1 MKAALV
7 LAAALSLSAPSL
19 AEGQTWAVVVGIDNY
34 AKEGIPA
41 LRYAGADAKLFAQAL
56 QTLLKVPQDHLYLFT
71 SDSVESGQS
80 PSRLNLVYRLD
91 WLSKNARAED
101 VVIFYFAGHGA
112 QVEGTSFLLTDDSDP
127 RSLET
132 LKASALNT
140 ADLNRLID
148 RTAAAKTLTVL
159 DACRNNPSGGRDE
172 YSVAA
177 QFALTGKGKEVVGLV
192 SCSPGQRS
200 WEWEAKKHGFFT
212 YFLVEAMQGKTGGIK
227 GNITPASLAEFLD
240 TQVPTQT
247 LSVVRQKQNPRL
259 FYDGPSSSGWVLGK
273 APASATPMKDLE
285 SLAARAELLAAEKVE
300 LESRLRAEEARR
312 REVELR
318 LEAAD
323 RKAASVGARPAS
335 EETQK
340 LALARDLAL
349 KELVQTKKELETL
362 RVQLAARGGPSAET
376 ELMLAER
383 EQLRA
388 ENKVLLAKIT
398 LLEGRLQDSKVSMA
412 RSFTL
417 EDNGPLSARAKE
429 LNALALHSPSPENR
443 LLAAQADVAKDLY
456 DADQLTEE
464 VDRLTGVWFDELR
477 RLERQLQAKE
487 SENAALREEN
497 ERMHSELEVLGMVR
511 SVYRNKQDQAD
522 LVKRLAQVQ
531 LASLDGSSPGLEATR
546 AREQKALRECQE
558 KNAQLIERLEALVKF
573 APAKRVY
580 ISRDFRR
587 MNSMPGMGDILDIPV
602 KTGPE
607 LQSLP

>member
-1 MKAALV
+1 
-7 LAAALSLSAPSL
+7 
-19 AEGQTWAVVVGIDNY
+19 
-34 AKEGIPA
+34 
-41 LRYAGADAKLFAQAL
+41 
-56 QTLLKVPQDHLYLFT
+56 
-71 SDSVESGQS
+71 
-80 PSRLNLVYRLD
+80 
-91 WLSKNARAED
+91 
-101 VVIFYFAGHGA
+101 
-112 QVEGTSFLLTDDSDP
+112 
-127 RSLET
+127 
-132 LKASALNT
+132 
-140 ADLNRLID
+140 
-148 RTAAAKTLTVL
+148 
-159 DACRNNPSGGRDE
+159 
-172 YSVAA
+172 
-177 QFALTGKGKEVVGLV
+177 
-192 SCSPGQRS
+192 
-200 WEWEAKKHGFFT
+200 
-212 YFLVEAMQGKTGGIK
+212 
-227 GNITPASLAEFLD
+227 
-240 TQVPTQT
+240 
-247 LSVVRQKQNPRL
+247 
-259 FYDGPSSSGWVLGK
+259 
-273 APASATPMKDLE
+273 
-285 SLAARAELLAAEKVE
+285 
-300 LESRLRAEEARR
+300 
-312 REVELR
+312 
-318 LEAAD
+318 
-323 RKAASVGARPAS
+323 
-335 EETQK
+335 
-340 LALARDLAL
+340 
-349 KELVQTKKELETL
+349 ELETL